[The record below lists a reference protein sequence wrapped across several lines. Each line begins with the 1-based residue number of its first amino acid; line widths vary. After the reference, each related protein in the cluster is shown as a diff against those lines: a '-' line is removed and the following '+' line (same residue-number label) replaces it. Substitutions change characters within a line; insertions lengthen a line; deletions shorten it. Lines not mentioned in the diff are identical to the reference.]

1 MLLEYDRTERPH
13 KQIDRLRR
21 YDWFL
26 TEGWTRGRFAHH
38 PAVPAL
44 VLVTLHESAFH
55 ALVKAAD
62 ETLTASRGQPEADRW
77 QRRYVGRE
85 RIVFT
90 TRERIISGDFLM
102 LRAPSEPPELREL
115 REGDR
120 YKGFFAVEVEF
131 DLIALSTE
139 AVGSADAL

>member
-1 MLLEYDRTERPH
+1 VLLEYDRTERPH

-38 PAVPAL
+38 PSLPAL
-44 VLVTLHESAFH
+44 VLVTLHESTLR
-55 ALVKAAD
+55 ALVRAAD
-62 ETLTASRGQPEADRW
+62 ETLTASRGQPEADRR

-90 TRERIISGDFLM
+90 TRERILCGDFRM
-102 LRAPSEPPELREL
+102 LRAPSDPPELR
-115 REGDR
+115 RRSDFDPPAP
-120 YKGFFAVEVEF
+120 FFTVDIDF
-131 DLIALSTE
+131 DLIARSAE
-139 AVGSADAL
+139 VGDSVADS